1 MTKPAW
7 HAPLT
12 LRLGLLRDLT
22 RMLRRS
28 GRWWLLPM
36 MVMLVLFGLALTGL
50 QAVHYLSPF
59 IYAVF

>member
-1 MTKPAW
+1 MAERSFFE
-7 HAPLT
+7 ALT
-12 LRLGLLRDLT
+12 LRLSVLGDLT

-36 MVMLVLFGLALTGL
+36 MVGLVLLGLALTGL